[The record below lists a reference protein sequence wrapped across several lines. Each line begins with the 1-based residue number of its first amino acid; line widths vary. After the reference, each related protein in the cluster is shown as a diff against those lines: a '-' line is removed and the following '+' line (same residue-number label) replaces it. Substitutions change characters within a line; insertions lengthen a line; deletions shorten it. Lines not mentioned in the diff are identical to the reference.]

1 MITEH
6 GLAVTFCPVENEE
19 VLPNENVI
27 LPNDNTILPNDNTI
41 LPNDNTNL
49 PNDNT
54 ILPNENYTFSTINNE
69 SIFLQTA
76 LHN

>member
-19 VLPNENVI
+19 VLPIENAI
-27 LPNDNTILPNDNTI
+27 LPNDNTILPNDNT
-41 LPNDNTNL
+41 TL

-54 ILPNENYTFSTINNE
+54 ILPNENYTFSTIK
-69 SIFLQTA
+69 
-76 LHN
+76 